1 MLAPDYL
8 DHAPDRLILLWQ
20 QAEDDILRDV
30 ARRIGKMDAL
40 TPTANWQLWRYQQTE
55 AVRKDVVKLLA
66 RYTGKSEAEIL
77 RLMKEAATAALEA
90 EDEIYYHYGKEPTP
104 FEESTPLQNL
114 LNAGY
119 RQTAGSFSNL
129 TATTANT
136 VSGAFEQALDRA
148 WLQVSSGAF
157 DYKTAVKRAVDGLA
171 DSMPYVTYPSGHRDT
186 LEVACRR
193 AVLTGVNQT
202 GAKLQEARMDEMGA
216 SFVEV
221 TAHGG
226 ARPSHAVW
234 QGRRYHR
241 GGEADYLGQHYE
253 DFESATGYGTGA
265 GLCGWNCRHTFF
277 VVFPELGS
285 PPAWTQESLEALNAR
300 DIEHDESRYLVMVT
314 RRQALHPLRDQPDAA
329 RPGAGRPQVETPVS
343 GRGRRRG

>member
-8 DHAPDRLILLWQ
+8 DHAPDRLVLLWQ
-20 QAEDDILRDV
+20 QVEDDILRDV

-66 RYTGKSEAEIL
+66 RYTGKSEAEIR

-90 EDEIYYHYGKEPTP
+90 EDEIYFNYKNEAPP
-104 FEESTPLQNL
+104 LEESVPLQNL

-186 LEVACRR
+186 LEVAARR
-193 AVLTGVNQT
+193 CVLTGVNQT
-202 GAKLQEARMDEMGA
+202 CAKLQLERARQMGVCYVQTSCHA
-216 SFVEV
+216 
-221 TAHGG
+221 G
-226 ARPSHAVW
+226 ARPSHAEW
-234 QGRRYHR
+234 QGKI
-241 GGEADYLGQHYE
+241 
-253 DFESATGYGTGA
+253 F
-265 GLCGWNCRHTFF
+265 
-277 VVFPELGS
+277 
-285 PPAWTQESLEALNAR
+285 ALNGF
-300 DIEHDESRYLVMVT
+300 YGV
-314 RRQALHPLRDQPDAA
+314 
-329 RPGAGRPQVETPVS
+329 
-343 GRGRRRG
+343 

>member
-30 ARRIGKMDAL
+30 ARRIGKMDTL

-66 RYTGKSEAEIL
+66 RYTGKSEAEIR

-157 DYKTAVKRAVDGLA
+157 STTRPPSSVLWTALPTPCPMSPTPA
-171 DSMPYVTYPSGHRDT
+171 
-186 LEVACRR
+186 
-193 AVLTGVNQT
+193 
-202 GAKLQEARMDEMGA
+202 
-216 SFVEV
+216 
-221 TAHGG
+221 
-226 ARPSHAVW
+226 
-234 QGRRYHR
+234 
-241 GGEADYLGQHYE
+241 
-253 DFESATGYGTGA
+253 ATGTRWRWPAA
-265 GLCGWNCRHTFF
+265 GPC
-277 VVFPELGS
+277 
-285 PPAWTQESLEALNAR
+285 
-300 DIEHDESRYLVMVT
+300 SR
-314 RRQALHPLRDQPDAA
+314 A
-329 RPGAGRPQVETPVS
+329 
-343 GRGRRRG
+343 

>member
-8 DHAPDRLILLWQ
+8 DHAPDALVALWQ
-20 QAEDDILRDV
+20 EVEDTILRDV

-66 RYTGKSEAEIL
+66 RYTGKSEAEIR

-90 EDEIYYHYGKEPTP
+90 EDEIYFNYKNEAPP
-104 FEESTPLQNL
+104 LEESVPLQNL

-186 LEVACRR
+186 LEVAARR
-193 AVLTGVNQT
+193 CVLTGVNQT
-202 GAKLQEARMDEMGA
+202 CAKLQLERARQMGVRYVQTSCHA
-216 SFVEV
+216 
-221 TAHGG
+221 G
-226 ARPSHAVW
+226 ARPSHAEW
-234 QGRRYHR
+234 QGKI
-241 GGEADYLGQHYE
+241 
-253 DFESATGYGTGA
+253 F
-265 GLCGWNCRHTFF
+265 
-277 VVFPELGS
+277 
-285 PPAWTQESLEALNAR
+285 ALNGF
-300 DIEHDESRYLVMVT
+300 YGV
-314 RRQALHPLRDQPDAA
+314 
-329 RPGAGRPQVETPVS
+329 
-343 GRGRRRG
+343 

>member
-30 ARRIGKMDAL
+30 ARRIGKMDTL

-66 RYTGKSEAEIL
+66 RYTGKSEAEIR

-104 FEESTPLQNL
+104 FEESAPLQNL

-119 RQTAGSFSNL
+119 RQTAGNFSNL

-136 VSGAFEQALDRA
+136 VSGQFEAALDRA
-148 WLQVSSGAF
+148 HLKVSTGAF
-157 DYKTAVKRAVDGLA
+157 DYKSAIKSAVDSLA
-171 DSMPYVTYPSGHRDT
+171 DTMKYVTYPTGHQDT
-186 LEVACRR
+186 LEVAARR
-193 AVLTGVNQT
+193 CVLTGVNQT
-202 GAKLQEARMDEMGA
+202 CAKLQLERMRQMG
-216 SFVEV
+216 VRYVQV

-226 ARPSHAVW
+226 ARPSHAEW
-234 QGRRYHR
+234 QGKIY
-241 GGEADYLGQHYE
+241 
-253 DFESATGYGTGA
+253 
-265 GLCGWNCRHTFF
+265 
-277 VVFPELGS
+277 
-285 PPAWTQESLEALNAR
+285 ALNGF
-300 DIEHDESRYLVMVT
+300 YGV
-314 RRQALHPLRDQPDAA
+314 
-329 RPGAGRPQVETPVS
+329 
-343 GRGRRRG
+343 

>member
-8 DHAPDRLILLWQ
+8 DHAPDRLVLLWQ
-20 QAEDDILRDV
+20 QVEDDILRDV

-66 RYTGKSEAEIL
+66 RYTGKSEAEIR

-90 EDEIYYHYGKEPTP
+90 EDQIYYHYDLKPTP
-104 FEESTPLQNL
+104 FEESAPLQNL

-136 VSGAFEQALDRA
+136 VSGTFEQALDRA

-186 LEVACRR
+186 LEVAARR
-193 AVLTGVNQT
+193 CVLTGVNQT
-202 GAKLQEARMDEMGA
+202 CAKLQLERARQMGVRYVQTSCHA
-216 SFVEV
+216 
-221 TAHGG
+221 G
-226 ARPSHAVW
+226 ARPSHAEW
-234 QGRRYHR
+234 QGKI
-241 GGEADYLGQHYE
+241 
-253 DFESATGYGTGA
+253 F
-265 GLCGWNCRHTFF
+265 
-277 VVFPELGS
+277 
-285 PPAWTQESLEALNAR
+285 ALNGF
-300 DIEHDESRYLVMVT
+300 YGV
-314 RRQALHPLRDQPDAA
+314 
-329 RPGAGRPQVETPVS
+329 
-343 GRGRRRG
+343 

>member
-30 ARRIGKMDAL
+30 ARRIGKMDTL

-66 RYTGKSEAEIL
+66 RYTGKSEAEIR

-241 GGEADYLGQHYE
+241 GGAVDYLGQHYE

-277 VVFPELGS
+277 AVFPELGD
-285 PPAWTQESLEALNAR
+285 PPAWTRDQLEELNAR
-300 DIEHDESRYLVMVT
+300 NIEYNGKLYTRYEINQMQRARERNVRRWKKRYL
-314 RRQALHPLRDQPDAA
+314 A
-329 RPGAGRPQVETPVS
+329 
-343 GRGRRRG
+343 